1 MKIVYIYLLMAVTAL
16 AAVTSCSKEGAPTGV
31 AGPIDVRL
39 VVSDGN
45 GTRVGSDDT
54 DNYIHQLR
62 VYAFIGDEKVGYAE
76 ADNLSDRNYI
86 PMTLSKI
93 GRINFYVIAND
104 KFGPNPQKQKENGTW
119 ESLTKSDWESLTK
132 EELESL
138 KFDFPTEFNGWTPIN
153 GDFVSPMS
161 NNPCNEFGVEFTGE
175 NTNNYTSSY
184 TIDSQNMPA
193 TGSLVIPVTVQHVLG
208 RLRLMLNKESDDVT
222 ITLTRAEV
230 YHRPDAFR
238 LYFGKQESVDDVISF
253 NDNQTANDDNQE
265 LVEPLIDTAQ
275 PLVMKPADGSYTT
288 VARTYLAPNQYGSSN
303 PDTYTAQKTDGTTTS
318 NGLNETY
325 RLELTVRFD
334 YRNNHTED
342 KNYTVYLPQVPRNT
356 SIDVQGTFKGSTDV
370 TPEFNVMTEAW
381 VEKDIT
387 IPPFE

>member
-1 MKIVYIYLLMAVTAL
+1 MKTIYIYCVMAIAAL
-16 AAVTSCSKEGAPTGV
+16 AAATSCGKDDTPKGV
-31 AGPIDVRL
+31 TGPIDVRL

-93 GRINFYVIAND
+93 GNINFYVIAND
-104 KFGPNPQKQKENGTW
+104 KFGPNPQKGDGTAI
-119 ESLTKSDWESLTK
+119 SDWESLAKTD
-132 EELESL
+132 LESL
-138 KFDFPTEFNGWTPIN
+138 RFDLSGFNGWQEKD
-153 GDFVSPMS
+153 GKFVSPMS
-161 NNPCNEFGVEFTGE
+161 NNPCDEFGHEFTDE

-184 TIDSQNMPA
+184 TIQNIPA

-222 ITLTRAEV
+222 ITLIRAEV

-238 LYFGKQESVDDVISF
+238 LYFGSQESVDNVISF
-253 NDNQTANDDNQE
+253 NNNQTANNNNQE
-265 LVEPLIDTAQ
+265 LVEPLINTAQ
-275 PLVMKPADGSYTT
+275 PLVTKPADGYTT
-288 VARTYLAPNQYGSSN
+288 VARTYLAPNQHG
-303 PDTYTAQKTDGTTTS
+303 TYDKTGGTFTTS
-318 NGLNETY
+318 EGTITETGKDKAY

-334 YRNNHTED
+334 YGNNHTETKD
-342 KNYTVYLPQVPRNT
+342 YTVYLPRVPRNT

>member
-1 MKIVYIYLLMAVTAL
+1 MAIAAL
-16 AAVTSCSKEGAPTGV
+16 AAATSCGKDDTPKGV
-31 AGPIDVRL
+31 TGPIDVRL

-76 ADNLSDRNYI
+76 ADNLSNRNYI

-93 GRINFYVIAND
+93 GSINFYVIAND
-104 KFGPNPQKQKENGTW
+104 KFGPNPQKGDGTAI
-119 ESLTKSDWESLTK
+119 SDWESLTK
-132 EELESL
+132 EELKSL
-138 KFDFPTEFNGWTPIN
+138 KFDLTGFNGWTPIN
-153 GDFVSPMS
+153 GEFVSPMS
-161 NNPCNEFGVEFTGE
+161 NNPCDEFGLEFTDE

-184 TIDSQNMPA
+184 TIDSQNIPA

-238 LYFGKQESVDDVISF
+238 LYFGRQESVDDVISF
-253 NDNQTANDDNQE
+253 NDNQTANDDNKE
-265 LVEPLIDTAQ
+265 LVESLIGTAQ
-275 PLVMKPADGSYTT
+275 PLVTKPADGYTT
-288 VARTYLAPNQYGSSN
+288 VARTYLAPNQHG
-303 PDTYTAQKTDGTTTS
+303 TYDKTGGTFTTS
-318 NGLNETY
+318 EGTITETGKDKAY

-334 YRNNHTED
+334 YGNNHTED
-342 KNYTVYLPQVPRNT
+342 KDYTVYLPQVPRNT
-356 SIDVQGTFKGSTDV
+356 SIDVQGTFKGSTTINPAFNIMVNAWDEKNIDV
-370 TPEFNVMTEAW
+370 
-381 VEKDIT
+381 
-387 IPPFE
+387 PPFE

>member
-1 MKIVYIYLLMAVTAL
+1 MKTIYIYCVMAIAAL

-93 GRINFYVIAND
+93 GNINFYVIAND
-104 KFGPNPQKQKENGTW
+104 KFGPNPQKGDGTAI
-119 ESLTKSDWESLTK
+119 SDWELLTK

-138 KFDFPTEFNGWTPIN
+138 KFDLTTEFNGWKPIN
-153 GDFVSPMS
+153 GEFVSPMS
-161 NNPCNEFGVEFTGE
+161 NNPCDEFGVEFTGE

-184 TIDSQNMPA
+184 TIDSKDIPA

-238 LYFGKQESVDDVISF
+238 LYFGSQESVDDVISF
-253 NDNQTANDDNQE
+253 NNNQTANPE
-265 LVEPLIDTAQ
+265 LVESLIGTEQ
-275 PLVMKPADGSYTT
+275 SLVTKPADGYTT
-288 VARTYLAPNQYGSSN
+288 VARTYLAPNQHG
-303 PDTYTAQKTDGTTTS
+303 TYDKTGGTFTTS
-318 NGLNETY
+318 EGTITETGKDKAY

-334 YRNNHTED
+334 YGNNHTETKD
-342 KNYTVYLPQVPRNT
+342 YTVYLPRVPRNT
-356 SIDVQGTFKGSTDV
+356 SIDVQGIFKGSTDV

>member
-1 MKIVYIYLLMAVTAL
+1 MAVTAL

-93 GRINFYVIAND
+93 GSINFYVIANY
-104 KFGPNPQKQKENGTW
+104 KFGPNPQKQKEDGTW
-119 ESLTKSDWESLTK
+119 ESLTKSDWKSLTK
-132 EELESL
+132 EDLESL
-138 KFDFPTEFNGWTPIN
+138 KLDLTTGFKGWTPIN
-153 GDFVSPMS
+153 GEFVSPMS
-161 NNPCNEFGVEFTGE
+161 NNPCDEFGVEFTGKNE
-175 NTNNYTSSY
+175 NNYTFAY
-184 TIDSQNMPA
+184 TINPQDIPA

-238 LYFGKQESVDDVISF
+238 LYFGSQESVDDVISF
-253 NDNQTANDDNQE
+253 NNNQTANNNNQE
-265 LVEPLIDTAQ
+265 LVESLIGTDQ
-275 PLVMKPADGSYTT
+275 PLVTKPADGYTT
-288 VARTYLAPNQYGSSN
+288 VARTYLAPNQHG
-303 PDTYTAQKTDGTTTS
+303 TYDKTGGTFTTS
-318 NGLNETY
+318 EGTIIETGKDKAY
-325 RLELTVRFD
+325 RLELTVRFVD
-334 YRNNHTED
+334 YGNNHTED
-342 KNYTVYLPQVPRNT
+342 KDYTVYLPRVPRNT
-356 SIDVQGTFKGSTDV
+356 SIDVQGTFKGSTTINPAFNIMVNAWDEKNIDV
-370 TPEFNVMTEAW
+370 
-381 VEKDIT
+381 
-387 IPPFE
+387 PPFE

>member
-93 GRINFYVIAND
+93 GSINFYVIAND
-104 KFGPNPQKQKENGTW
+104 KFGPNPQKGDGTPI
-119 ESLTKSDWESLTK
+119 SDSDWESLSK
-132 EELESL
+132 KELESL
-138 KFDFPTEFNGWTPIN
+138 KFDLTGFNGWTPIN

-161 NNPCNEFGVEFTGE
+161 NNPCDEFGVEFTGE

-184 TIDSQNMPA
+184 TIQNIPA

-238 LYFGKQESVDDVISF
+238 LYNSGNGEIAYG
-253 NDNQTANDDNQE
+253 NNNNT
-265 LVEPLIDTAQ
+265 LVEKLIDKDIDDEAVQLETRTDEQ
-275 PLVMKPADGSYTT
+275 ITQNTYTT
-288 VARTYLAPNQYGSSN
+288 VARTYLAPNLYGSSD
-303 PDTYTAQKTDGTTTS
+303 PDTYTAQKTD
-318 NGLNETY
+318 NEGDGSDKAY

-334 YRNNHTED
+334 YGNNHTETKD
-342 KNYTVYLPQVPRNT
+342 YTVYLPRVPRNT
-356 SIDVQGTFKGSTDV
+356 SIDVQGTFKGSTTINPTFNIMVNAWDEKNIDV
-370 TPEFNVMTEAW
+370 
-381 VEKDIT
+381 
-387 IPPFE
+387 PPFE

>member
-93 GRINFYVIAND
+93 GSINFYVIAND
-104 KFGPNPQKQKENGTW
+104 KFGPNPKKQNEDGTW
-119 ESLTKSDWESLTK
+119 ESPTKSGWESLSK

-138 KFDFPTEFNGWTPIN
+138 KFDLTRFNGWTPIN

-184 TIDSQNMPA
+184 TIDSQDIPA

-275 PLVMKPADGSYTT
+275 PLVMKPADGYTT
-288 VARTYLAPNQYGSSN
+288 VARTYLAPNQHG
-303 PDTYTAQKTDGTTTS
+303 TYDKTGGTFTTS
-318 NGLNETY
+318 EGTITETGKDKAY
-325 RLELTVRFD
+325 RLELTVEFD
-334 YRNNHTED
+334 YGNNHTETKD
-342 KNYTVYLPQVPRNT
+342 YTVYLPRVPRNT
-356 SIDVQGTFKGSTDV
+356 SIDVQGTFKGSTTINPAFNIMVNAWDEKNIDI
-370 TPEFNVMTEAW
+370 PEFL
-381 VEKDIT
+381 
-387 IPPFE
+387 

>member
-1 MKIVYIYLLMAVTAL
+1 MAVTAL

-45 GTRVGSDDT
+45 GTRVGSDDA

-62 VYAFIGDEKVGYAE
+62 VYAFIGGEKVGYAE

-86 PMTLSKI
+86 PMTLSES
-93 GRINFYVIAND
+93 GSINFYVIAND
-104 KFGPNPQKQKENGTW
+104 KFGPNPQKGDGTPI
-119 ESLTKSDWESLTK
+119 SDSDWESLSK

-138 KFDFPTEFNGWTPIN
+138 KFDLTKFDGWTPIN
-153 GDFVSPMS
+153 GEFVSPMS
-161 NNPCNEFGVEFTGE
+161 NNPCDEFGVEFTGE

-184 TIDSQNMPA
+184 TIDSKNIPA

-208 RLRLMLNKESDDVT
+208 RLRLMLNKESDDDVT

-238 LYFGKQESVDDVISF
+238 LYFGRQESVDDVISF
-253 NDNQTANDDNQE
+253 NDNQTANPE
-265 LVEPLIDTAQ
+265 LVESLIGTEQ
-275 PLVMKPADGSYTT
+275 TLVTKPADGYTT
-288 VARTYLAPNQYGSSN
+288 VARTYLAPNQYGSSD
-303 PDTYTAQKTDGTTTS
+303 PDSYTAQKIDS
-318 NGLNETY
+318 SDGLNETY

-334 YRNNHTED
+334 YGNNHTET

-356 SIDVQGTFKGSTDV
+356 SIDVQGTFKGSTTINPTFNIMVNAWDEKNIDV
-370 TPEFNVMTEAW
+370 
-381 VEKDIT
+381 
-387 IPPFE
+387 PPFE

>member
-93 GRINFYVIAND
+93 GSINFYVIAND
-104 KFGPNPQKQKENGTW
+104 KFGPNPQKEDGTPI
-119 ESLTKSDWESLTK
+119 SDSDWESLTK
-132 EELESL
+132 EELGSL
-138 KFDFPTEFNGWTPIN
+138 KFDLTGFNGWQEKE
-153 GDFVSPMS
+153 GKFVSPMS
-161 NNPCNEFGVEFTGE
+161 NSRYDEFGAEFTE

-184 TIDSQNMPA
+184 TIDSQDIPA

-208 RLRLMLNKESDDVT
+208 RLRLMLNKDRDADAGLT
-222 ITLTRAEV
+222 ITLTRAAV
-230 YHRPDAFR
+230 SHSPDVAH
-238 LYFGKQESVDDVISF
+238 LYTVQGLNQSATNITYRFPTVTEEIISA
-253 NDNQTANDDNQE
+253 DSPVTLDPQH
-265 LVEPLIDTAQ
+265 
-275 PLVMKPADGSYTT
+275 ADGSYTT
-288 VARTYLAPNQYGSSN
+288 VARTYLAPNQHG
-303 PDTYTAQKTDGTTTS
+303 TYDKTGGTFTTS
-318 NGLNETY
+318 EGTITETGKDKAY
-325 RLELTVRFD
+325 RLELTVKFD
-334 YRNNHTED
+334 YGNNHTENKD
-342 KNYTVYLPQVPRNT
+342 YTVYLPRVPRNT
-356 SIDVQGTFKGSTDV
+356 SIDVQGTFKGSTTINPTFNIMVNAWDEKNIDV
-370 TPEFNVMTEAW
+370 
-381 VEKDIT
+381 
-387 IPPFE
+387 PPFE

>member
-1 MKIVYIYLLMAVTAL
+1 MKIVYIYLLMAATAL

-93 GRINFYVIAND
+93 GSINFYVIAND
-104 KFGPNPQKQKENGTW
+104 KFGPNPQKEDGTAI
-119 ESLTKSDWESLTK
+119 SDWESLTK

-138 KFDFPTEFNGWTPIN
+138 KFDLTGFNGWTPIN

-161 NNPCNEFGVEFTGE
+161 NNPCDEFGHEFTGE

-184 TIDSQNMPA
+184 TIDSQNIPA

-238 LYFGKQESVDDVISF
+238 LYNSGYGEIAY
-253 NDNQTANDDNQE
+253 DNNNNTC
-265 LVEPLIDTAQ
+265 VEKLIDKDIDDEAVQLKTRTDEQ
-275 PLVMKPADGSYTT
+275 ITQNTYTT
-288 VARTYLAPNQYGSSN
+288 VARTYLAPNLYGSSD
-303 PDTYTAQKTDGTTTS
+303 PDTYTAQKTD
-318 NGLNETY
+318 NEGDGSDKAY
-325 RLELTVRFD
+325 RLELTVRFVD
-334 YRNNHTED
+334 YGNNHTED
-342 KNYTVYLPQVPRNT
+342 KDYTVYLPRVPRNT
-356 SIDVQGTFKGSTDV
+356 SIDVQGTFKGSTTINPTFNIMVNAWDEKNIDV
-370 TPEFNVMTEAW
+370 
-381 VEKDIT
+381 
-387 IPPFE
+387 PPFE

>member
-93 GRINFYVIAND
+93 GSINFYVIAND
-104 KFGPNPQKQKENGTW
+104 KFGPNPQKEDGTPI
-119 ESLTKSDWESLTK
+119 SDSDWESLTK
-132 EELESL
+132 EELGSL
-138 KFDFPTEFNGWTPIN
+138 KFDLTGFNGWQEKE
-153 GDFVSPMS
+153 GKFVSPMS
-161 NNPCNEFGVEFTGE
+161 NSRYDEFGAEFTE

-184 TIDSQNMPA
+184 TIDSQDIPA

-208 RLRLMLNKESDDVT
+208 RLRLMLNKDRDADAGLT
-222 ITLTRAEV
+222 ITLTRAAV
-230 YHRPDAFR
+230 SHSPDVAH
-238 LYFGKQESVDDVISF
+238 LYTVQGLNQSATNITYRFPTVTEEIISA
-253 NDNQTANDDNQE
+253 DSPVTLDPQH
-265 LVEPLIDTAQ
+265 
-275 PLVMKPADGSYTT
+275 ADGSYTT
-288 VARTYLAPNQYGSSN
+288 VARTYLAPNQHG
-303 PDTYTAQKTDGTTTS
+303 TYDKTGGTFTTS
-318 NGLNETY
+318 EGTITETGKDKAY
-325 RLELTVRFD
+325 RLELTVKFD
-334 YRNNHTED
+334 YSNNHTETKD
-342 KNYTVYLPQVPRNT
+342 YTVYLPRVPRNT
-356 SIDVQGTFKGSTDV
+356 SIDVQGTFKGSTTINPTFDIMV
-370 TPEFNVMTEAW
+370 NAW
-381 VEKDIT
+381 VEKNIDI
-387 IPPFE
+387 PEFL

>member
-16 AAVTSCSKEGAPTGV
+16 AAMTSCSKEGAPTGV

-93 GRINFYVIAND
+93 GSINFYVIAND
-104 KFGPNPQKQKENGTW
+104 KFGPNPKKEDGTAI
-119 ESLTKSDWESLTK
+119 SDWESLTK

-138 KFDFPTEFNGWTPIN
+138 KFDLTTGFNGWTPIN

-161 NNPCNEFGVEFTGE
+161 NNPCNEFRVEFTGKNE
-175 NTNNYTSSY
+175 NNYTIAY
-184 TIDSQNMPA
+184 TINPQDIPES
-193 TGSLVIPVTVQHVLG
+193 GSLVIPVTVQHVLG

-238 LYFGKQESVDDVISF
+238 LYNSGYGEIAY
-253 NDNQTANDDNQE
+253 DNNNNT
-265 LVEPLIDTAQ
+265 LVEKLIDKDEAVQLETRTNEQ
-275 PLVMKPADGSYTT
+275 ITQNTYTT
-288 VARTYLAPNQYGSSN
+288 VARTYLAPNLYGSSD
-303 PDTYTAQKTDGTTTS
+303 PDTYTAQKTD
-318 NGLNETY
+318 NEGDDGSDKAY
-325 RLELTVRFD
+325 CLELTVSFD
-334 YRNNHTED
+334 YGNNHTET
-342 KNYTVYLPQVPRNT
+342 KKYTVYLPQVPRNT
-356 SIDVQGTFKGSTDV
+356 SIDVQGTFKGST
-370 TPEFNVMTEAW
+370 TINPTFNIMVNAW
-381 VEKDIT
+381 VEKNIDI
-387 IPPFE
+387 PEFL

>member
-1 MKIVYIYLLMAVTAL
+1 MKIGYIYLLMAVTAL

-93 GRINFYVIAND
+93 GSINFYVIAND
-104 KFGPNPQKQKENGTW
+104 KFGPNPQKEDGTAI
-119 ESLTKSDWESLTK
+119 SDWESLTK

-138 KFDFPTEFNGWTPIN
+138 KFDLTGFNGWQEKE
-153 GDFVSPMS
+153 GKFVSPMS
-161 NNPCNEFGVEFTGE
+161 NSRYDEFGDEFTGKYE
-175 NTNNYTSSY
+175 NDYATAV
-184 TIDSQNMPA
+184 TIQRPA

-208 RLRLMLNKESDDVT
+208 RLRLMLNKDRDADAGLT
-222 ITLTRAEV
+222 ITLTRAAV
-230 YHRPDAFR
+230 SHSPDVAH
-238 LYFGKQESVDDVISF
+238 LYTVQGLNQSATNITYRFPTVTEEIISA
-253 NDNQTANDDNQE
+253 DSPVTLYPQ
-265 LVEPLIDTAQ
+265 
-275 PLVMKPADGSYTT
+275 PADGSYTT

-325 RLELTVRFD
+325 RLELTVSFD
-334 YRNNHTED
+334 YRNGRTET

-356 SIDVQGTFKGSTDV
+356 SIDVQGTFKGST
-370 TPEFNVMTEAW
+370 TINPTFNIMVNAW
-381 VEKDIT
+381 DEKNIDI
-387 IPPFE
+387 PKFL

>member
-16 AAVTSCSKEGAPTGV
+16 AAVTSCSKEDAPTGV

-54 DNYIHQLR
+54 DDVIHQLR

-86 PMTLSKI
+86 PMTLSES
-93 GRINFYVIAND
+93 GSINFYVIAND
-104 KFGPNPQKQKENGTW
+104 KFGPNPRKKDGTPI
-119 ESLTKSDWESLTK
+119 SDWESLTK
-132 EELESL
+132 KELESL
-138 KFDFPTEFNGWTPIN
+138 KFDLKRFNGWTPIN

-161 NNPCNEFGVEFTGE
+161 NNPCDEFGVEFTGKNE
-175 NTNNYTSSY
+175 NNYTIAY
-184 TIDSQNMPA
+184 TINPQDIPES
-193 TGSLVIPVTVQHVLG
+193 GSLVIPVTVQHVLG
-208 RLRLMLNKESDDVT
+208 RLRLMLNKESDDET

-238 LYFGKQESVDDVISF
+238 LYFGSQESVDDVISF
-253 NDNQTANDDNQE
+253 NNNQTANNNNQE
-265 LVEPLIDTAQ
+265 LVEPLINTAQ
-275 PLVMKPADGSYTT
+275 SLVTKPADGYTT
-288 VARTYLAPNQYGSSN
+288 VARTYLAPNQHG
-303 PDTYTAQKTDGTTTS
+303 TYDKTGGTFTTS
-318 NGLNETY
+318 EGTITETGKDKAY

-334 YRNNHTED
+334 YGNNHTETKD
-342 KNYTVYLPQVPRNT
+342 YTVYLPQVPRNT
-356 SIDVQGTFKGSTDV
+356 SIDVQGIFKGSTDV